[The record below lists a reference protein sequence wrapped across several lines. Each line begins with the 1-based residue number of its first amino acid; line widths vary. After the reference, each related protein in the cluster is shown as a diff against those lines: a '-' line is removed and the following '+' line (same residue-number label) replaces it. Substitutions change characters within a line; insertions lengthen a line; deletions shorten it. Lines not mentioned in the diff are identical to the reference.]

1 MLKIIGIVI
10 LMISLFFL
18 IGGGLYHLMIALINE
33 PDLPL
38 LIRFAL
44 GGIIIALIILLIAL
58 IKERWEDKK
67 NERFDHRE
75 Y

>member
-1 MLKIIGIVI
+1 MLKKIGIVI
-10 LMISLFFL
+10 LMISLVIL
-18 IGGGLYHLMIALINE
+18 IGSGFYHLMIALIND
-33 PDLPL
+33 PGLPL
-38 LIRFAL
+38 LFKFAL
-44 GGIIIALIILLIAL
+44 SALIIALIIILIAL